1 MRTFLTLILATSLA
15 GCAGL
20 DTMRFETK
28 GLTPNA
34 ARVLNETVVGAHKSL
49 CKDGVR
55 SEQRTARVEAPLPQN
70 PREYPPIFQ
79 PAPRAETK
87 AELKCN

>member
-1 MRTFLTLILATSLA
+1 MKFILTLILAALSA

-20 DTMRFETK
+20 DTMRFETR

-55 SEQRTARVEAPLPQN
+55 SEQRAARVEGPLPQN
-70 PREYPPIFQ
+70 PQEYPPIFQ
-79 PAPRAETK
+79 PASRAETK
-87 AELKCN
+87 AELKCK

>member
-1 MRTFLTLILATSLA
+1 MKSLFSLILAALLA

-20 DTMRFETK
+20 DTMRFETR

-34 ARVLNETVVGAHKSL
+34 ARVLNEAVVGAHESL
-49 CKDGVR
+49 CRNGVAGQKR
-55 SEQRTARVEAPLPQN
+55 EARVKSADPQN

-87 AELKCN
+87 VELKCK